1 MCSGMQSMN
10 SCGSQN
16 TTVQSAA
23 SQSTVIDVD
32 HVDKSIPMSWYL
44 LSRAEQL
51 QKLAAADK
59 AVDML
64 WFVHGLAFNL
74 INSPLFR
81 DAVDKIKAAPAYK
94 PCHRTTLSTSHLA
107 ARNADANEFKIKRLF
122 HVTEE
127 MLLDDPL
134 ADPSRFGFTKMY
146 SEDQWQQFSSDIDQS
161 QLTIQ
166 DLSDIRAA
174 PTALLHAL
182 ISHDQWTLDK

>member
-51 QKLAAADK
+51 EKLAAADK

-74 INSPLFR
+74 INSPSTICMDGAWR
-81 DAVDKIKAAPAYK
+81 
-94 PCHRTTLSTSHLA
+94 CHYVQRIGLA
-107 ARNADANEFKIKRLF
+107 FWFAE
-122 HVTEE
+122 
-127 MLLDDPL
+127 
-134 ADPSRFGFTKMY
+134 
-146 SEDQWQQFSSDIDQS
+146 
-161 QLTIQ
+161 
-166 DLSDIRAA
+166 
-174 PTALLHAL
+174 
-182 ISHDQWTLDK
+182 